1 MAAKKSLLALGGVVD
16 EDVGD
21 DDEEGSDNEVDHD
34 DADAKQDMHRLVF
47 GESELVY
54 QGSHS

>member
-21 DDEEGSDNEVDHD
+21 DDEEGSDNEADHD

-47 GESELVY
+47 GENELVY
-54 QGSHS
+54 QGHHS

>member
-21 DDEEGSDNEVDHD
+21 DDEEGSDNEADHD
-34 DADAKQDMHRLVF
+34 DADGKQDMHRLVF
-47 GESELVY
+47 GENELVY
-54 QGSHS
+54 QGNHS